1 MKSHGMKRIK
11 KRFLAGVLTLCM
23 VLTMLPAAALAAG
36 LGSNEPSNDAMVY
49 TDPVIPP
56 TPSYDW
62 YENPEGDAYTISTV
76 ADLMGLA
83 KITQNKSKKFSDS
96 VPADDFNGKTVILA
110 DNLDLTG
117 VVWVGV
123 DGSTVTADYR
133 IWAFA
138 GTFDGDKHTISN
150 LNFSIKNT
158 SQRYEV
164 GLFHSIA
171 AGGKIRDLTLDTVTA
186 ELGTNSLFG
195 SLAYS
200 LTGGAENCTVNH
212 VRVTGENNSSDMYNN
227 YTSVAG
233 MFCSVSLTT
242 SSNKVNSCSVS
253 DMTVSIRGLL
263 RHGGGLAGEVKGQST
278 FESCST
284 SEISFQASSA
294 RTVGGLFATAQNIID
309 DVVSVKNCT
318 ASDVSITGDENIGY
332 VGGLS
337 GSNNEDTHYEGCKV
351 HGIIIRSTSE
361 TGTVGQVGGF
371 VANTQLP
378 GTTRVNTFKNCTV
391 VGLDMRLKGIS
402 SDEDSGIGGFS
413 ANFSH
418 STTATGCSVSGAI
431 DTSGVTGGAQ
441 TGGFLGNLG
450 WYETTTQLTDCAAH
464 VDILAAGSAGGFIG
478 ASAMDYSESS
488 KQVAAT
494 FQGCTA
500 TGDVKSTDSTAGGFV
515 GDGYCGTYTNCTA
528 GGSVS
533 GKTAGGFWGAITANP
548 HMSKDSQIGISGCKG
563 KGVVLGDE
571 NAGGFVATVTTDRSP
586 PQSGKATKVSILG
599 SAASHVVAG
608 LSPNTHVD
616 GFMILTAADD
626 PNVTTGNG
634 GGTANT
640 PAVVILEGTSSA
652 QPTVNADGSISIP
665 PGGKVNG
672 KLFPYGGFITSD
684 GTVHK
689 NSGGGSAVYA
699 VSVLSVQN
707 GTITVNP
714 KSASKGVAVII
725 TVEPDSGYELG
736 ELTVTDK
743 YGKELELTDRGDG
756 TYTFAMPSG
765 DVSVAGSFVKA
776 ADPDTG
782 LMNGTGE
789 TEFSPSLSATRG
801 MIVTILYRLA
811 GSPAVTAASG
821 FTDVAPGAYYADA
834 VAWAAANGIVNGYGN
849 DTFGPNDNVTREQ
862 FAAILWRYADSPA
875 ASGTLDGFTDAGQI
889 SNYAVDAMH
898 WAVEQGVVNGKGN
911 GVLDPKGS
919 AVRAEAAA
927 MLMRYLQTTD

>member
-599 SAASHVVAG
+599 SAASPVVAG

-736 ELTVTDK
+736 
-743 YGKELELTDRGDG
+743 ELTDRGDG

>member
-1 MKSHGMKRIK
+1 M
-11 KRFLAGVLTLCM
+11 
-23 VLTMLPAAALAAG
+23 
-36 LGSNEPSNDAMVY
+36 
-49 TDPVIPP
+49 
-56 TPSYDW
+56 
-62 YENPEGDAYTISTV
+62 
-76 ADLMGLA
+76 
-83 KITQNKSKKFSDS
+83 
-96 VPADDFNGKTVILA
+96 
-110 DNLDLTG
+110 
-117 VVWVGV
+117 
-123 DGSTVTADYR
+123 
-133 IWAFA
+133 
-138 GTFDGDKHTISN
+138 
-150 LNFSIKNT
+150 
-158 SQRYEV
+158 
-164 GLFHSIA
+164 
-171 AGGKIRDLTLDTVTA
+171 
-186 ELGTNSLFG
+186 
-195 SLAYS
+195 
-200 LTGGAENCTVNH
+200 
-212 VRVTGENNSSDMYNN
+212 
-227 YTSVAG
+227 
-233 MFCSVSLTT
+233 
-242 SSNKVNSCSVS
+242 
-253 DMTVSIRGLL
+253 
-263 RHGGGLAGEVKGQST
+263 
-278 FESCST
+278 
-284 SEISFQASSA
+284 
-294 RTVGGLFATAQNIID
+294 
-309 DVVSVKNCT
+309 
-318 ASDVSITGDENIGY
+318 
-332 VGGLS
+332 
-337 GSNNEDTHYEGCKV
+337 
-351 HGIIIRSTSE
+351 
-361 TGTVGQVGGF
+361 
-371 VANTQLP
+371 
-378 GTTRVNTFKNCTV
+378 
-391 VGLDMRLKGIS
+391 
-402 SDEDSGIGGFS
+402 
-413 ANFSH
+413 
-418 STTATGCSVSGAI
+418 
-431 DTSGVTGGAQ
+431 
-441 TGGFLGNLG
+441 GNLG

-599 SAASHVVAG
+599 SAASPVVAG